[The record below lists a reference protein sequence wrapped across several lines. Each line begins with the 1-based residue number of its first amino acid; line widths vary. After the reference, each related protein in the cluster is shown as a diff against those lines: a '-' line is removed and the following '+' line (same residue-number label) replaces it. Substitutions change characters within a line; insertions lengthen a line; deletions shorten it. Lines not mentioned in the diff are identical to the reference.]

1 MREIWADAGRRRGR
15 LLLPMVTL
23 LLVVQARG
31 QSKPAQP
38 PPTTQPAPRE
48 TVAAA
53 QRRLAQI
60 PAKKLSREQIA
71 LKTTL
76 ALALA
81 IGKADGERAAKL
93 LDTVGYHALPLEGCL
108 PEKPD
113 KPLTRAEFHERIER
127 LSPTRVDSFPADT
140 FEVLDRVALRRE
152 FGAVAEWMLPQDR
165 AVVIRPARDADGGW
179 VSRSCCL
186 VVRLRAR
193 KPTIVG
199 GNLLA
204 AVKQP
209 TTRKSPPGP

>member
-1 MREIWADAGRRRGR
+1 MLEVWADAGGRQGR
-15 LLLPMVTL
+15 LLFGMVIL
-23 LLVVQARG
+23 LLVAQARG

-38 PPTTQPAPRE
+38 PPTTQPAARE

-53 QRRLAQI
+53 HRRLTQI
-60 PAKKLSREQIA
+60 PAKELSREQIA

-76 ALALA
+76 TLALA
-81 IGKADGERAAKL
+81 IEKADGEGAAKL
-93 LDTVGYHALPLEGCL
+93 LDAVGYHALPLEGRL

-113 KPLTRAEFHERIER
+113 KPLTPDEFRERIER

-140 FEVLDRVALRRE
+140 FEVLDRVALRGE

-204 AVKQP
+204 ALRQP
-209 TTRKSPPGP
+209 TTREAPPGP

>member
-1 MREIWADAGRRRGR
+1 MLEVWADAGGRRGR
-15 LLLPMVTL
+15 LLLPTVTL
-23 LLVVQARG
+23 LFVAQGWG
-31 QSKPAQP
+31 QSKPAP
-38 PPTTQPAPRE
+38 PPTTQPAVRE
-48 TVAAA
+48 TVAVAHG
-53 QRRLAQI
+53 RLAQI

-81 IGKADGERAAKL
+81 IGKADGKGAVKL
-93 LDTVGYHALPLEGCL
+93 LDAVGYHALPLEGRL

-113 KPLTRAEFHERIER
+113 KPLTADEFRERIER
-127 LSPTRVDSFPADT
+127 LSPTRVASLPADT

-152 FGAVAEWMLPQDR
+152 FAAVAEWMLPQDR
-165 AVVIRPARDADGGW
+165 AVVIRPANDADSDW
-179 VSRSCCL
+179 VTRSCCL

-204 AVKQP
+204 ALKQP
-209 TTRKSPPGP
+209 TGGEGPPGP